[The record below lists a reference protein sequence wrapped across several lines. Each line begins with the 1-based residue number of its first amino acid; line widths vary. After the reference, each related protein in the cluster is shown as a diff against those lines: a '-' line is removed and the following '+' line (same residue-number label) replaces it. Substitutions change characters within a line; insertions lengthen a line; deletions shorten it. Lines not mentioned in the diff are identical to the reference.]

1 MPSLAAEVATV
12 SAALSL
18 GTGCWW
24 YAAMWPGS
32 QIFGPALIAG
42 KNPDQIALTFDD
54 GPNDTATP
62 LLLDVLARHGV
73 PASFFFI
80 GKFARQQPGLVR
92 EVLAAGHLVGNHTMN
107 HPNLATQPAAIIR
120 RELADC
126 NAALEDLIG
135 GPVRFFRPPFGAR
148 RPVVLRAAREL
159 GLTPV
164 LWNVSGNDW
173 IPDGVEA
180 IVENLHAGLDRNR
193 RRKRGSNIL
202 LHDGGHLR
210 MSMPRLDTV
219 HAVDQL
225 LAKQREAGTE
235 FVTLDAWAT

>member
-1 MPSLAAEVATV
+1 VPGLTSEVAAV
-12 SAALSL
+12 AAALSL
-18 GTGCWW
+18 GAGCWW
-24 YAAMWPGS
+24 YAAMWPES

-42 KNPDQIALTFDD
+42 NNPDQIALTFDD

-62 LLLDVLARHGV
+62 MLLDVLARHGV
-73 PASFFFI
+73 TATFFVI
-80 GKFARQQPGLVR
+80 GRFARQQPGLVR
-92 EVLAAGHLVGNHTMN
+92 QLLAAGHLVGNHTMN
-107 HPNLATQPAAIIR
+107 HPWLVTQPAAAIR

-126 NAALEDLIG
+126 NAALEDVLG
-135 GPVRFFRPPFGAR
+135 APVRFFRPPFGAR
-148 RPVVLRAAREL
+148 RPVVFRAARDL

-180 IVENLHAGLDRNR
+180 ILENLGSGLDRNR
-193 RRKRGSNIL
+193 RRNRGSNIL

-219 HAVDQL
+219 SAVDRL
-225 LAKQREAGTE
+225 LANRRGEGIE
-235 FVTLDAWAT
+235 FVTLDAWSI